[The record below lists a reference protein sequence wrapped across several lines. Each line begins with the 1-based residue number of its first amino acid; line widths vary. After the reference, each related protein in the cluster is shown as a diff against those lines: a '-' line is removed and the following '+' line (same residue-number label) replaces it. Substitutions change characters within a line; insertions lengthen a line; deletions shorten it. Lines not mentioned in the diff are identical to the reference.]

1 MTLDASTLD
10 AVDRAFLWHADQARR
25 RLPEPLKPPPSR
37 VEPSR
42 QVEPPRQEEPSS
54 QEAAIALAPAAVA
67 SVVDRAA
74 VPTPVPE
81 PSPEPIPEPILAAEA
96 VAGTL
101 ADRLLQAVPD
111 AWAHLAQQVEN
122 AYRDGAEV
130 IAITGARRGEGRTT
144 VVECLARTLVAR
156 GSRVEC
162 HDRGPQTPAIPTRDG
177 RPGSCIVLVDAGVWF
192 PGGPLRRAWLERQS
206 LGCDAAIL
214 VRRDDQ
220 PECDARGAA
229 LEAIGLKVLGEVLTM
244 VPADSLE
251 EKKSSADW
259 F

>member
-25 RLPEPLKPPPSR
+25 RLPEPLKPPSSR
-37 VEPSR
+37 GEPSR
-42 QVEPPRQEEPSS
+42 QEVPSRRDEPSR
-54 QEAAIALAPAAVA
+54 QEAALEFAPAAA
-67 SVVDRAA
+67 APVVNRAA
-74 VPTPVPE
+74 VREPV
-81 PSPEPIPEPILAAEA
+81 PEPIPEPVLAAEA
-96 VAGTL
+96 GTGTL

-122 AYRDGAEV
+122 ACRDGAEV

-162 HDRGPQTPAIPTRDG
+162 HDRGPRTPATSTRDG

-244 VPADSLE
+244 VPVDSPE
-251 EKKSSADW
+251 EKTSSADW